1 MSKTSKT
8 PDNAPWWR
16 FPIAWLVVGGPAVV
30 VVAAL
35 AMVVV
40 AYRDADVVLSTDAST
55 GTTQR

>member
-1 MSKTSKT
+1 MKKASKI

-16 FPIAWLVVGGPAVV
+16 FPIVWLVVGGPAIV

-40 AYRDADVVLSTDAST
+40 AYRDADVVLDTAAGT